1 MLLNKV
7 MIRKKLIPIFSL
19 ILLIVITTGCSEDK
33 SKPEKKEIVRDV
45 SVNLFEV
52 DKIDLSGKSYAMIF
66 SADLWSEDDQKNG
79 RNVLLLFDDEGKW
92 DAYKTYNLDRAN
104 VNWTEDGLYLS
115 DYKYEYYINNEGE
128 VEKAEKTT
136 DMLEGTA
143 QYGSTVDDDSGVWS
157 WFDIGFSEE
166 GYDTRITY
174 QLKGERK
181 EAIVEGVYSY
191 FFTVGTQLY
200 GVSSSF
206 DLPNGI
212 NKGGHMGLVEFT
224 GEDLTPK
231 VLSSH
236 PLPNPDMEPVVI
248 SQQVAVK
255 GDTVHV
261 IGEAEVV
268 NDEVQTNLMK
278 WNTQKGTFEL
288 DRIAVST
295 DHYGNELSSYTYYTD
310 QQALVGS
317 DLYWFNER
325 AELMKTNI
333 DTYKTELVQSYDIQV
348 QNEMFYTARIMNDS
362 IYLIV
367 NDTTWGDSF
376 DREGTKMRL
385 IKTSLSSPDKY
396 TTVNIIEGEKL
407 AKLFSKQ
414 SLTPTNN
421 SFAVRP
427 TSGN

>member
-1 MLLNKV
+1 MKRTHFNAIL
-7 MIRKKLIPIFSL
+7 FL
-19 ILLIVITTGCSEDK
+19 ILLIVIATGCSEDK
-33 SKPEKKEIVRDV
+33 SKPDKKRIV
-45 SVNLFEV
+45 SEASINLFEV

-66 SADLWSEDDQKNG
+66 SADLWNEDDQENG

-136 DMLEGTA
+136 DLLEGTA
-143 QYGSTVDDDSGVWS
+143 QYGSSVDDDGGVWS
-157 WFDIGFSEE
+157 WFDIGFSED

-174 QLKGERK
+174 QHKGERK
-181 EAIVEGVYSY
+181 ETIVEGVYSY
-191 FFTVGTQLY
+191 LFTAGTQLY

-212 NKGGHMGLVEFT
+212 NKGGHMGLVEFV
-224 GEDLTPK
+224 GDDLKPK

-236 PLPNPDMEPVVI
+236 QLPNPDMEPVVI
-248 SQQVAVK
+248 SQQVAQK
-255 GDTVHV
+255 DDTVHV

-278 WNTQKGTFEL
+278 WNIQEGTFEL

-310 QQALVGS
+310 QQALVGNE
-317 DLYWFNER
+317 LYWFNER

-333 DTYKTELVQSYDIQV
+333 DTNKTELVQSYDIKV
-348 QNEMFYTARIMNDS
+348 QNEMFYTARIVNDS

-367 NDTTWGDSF
+367 NDTTWGDSS

-385 IKTSLSSPDKY
+385 IKTSLSSPDKF
-396 TTVNIIEGEKL
+396 TIVDITEGKKL

-427 TSGN
+427 TSDN